1 MSVSIEG
8 IYRANTD
15 IIWGDIIL
23 LDNFTLS
30 SWTTSFQDIG
40 SGEKLR
46 LDTYDLGTTD
56 YPQYTYMDVNVELL
70 KDSVSIET
78 IVASGTNYVSLTEIV
93 RFDKLFSDFDLNSIY
108 QFRISLNSIY

>member
-8 IYRANTD
+8 IYKANTD
-15 IIWGDIIL
+15 IIWGEIIL

-30 SWTTSFQDIG
+30 SWTTAFQDIG

-56 YPQYTYMDVNVELL
+56 YPQYTNMDVNVELL

-78 IVASGTNYVSLTEIV
+78 IVTGGTNYASLAEIV
-93 RFDKLFSDFDLNSIY
+93 RFNKLFSDFDLNSIY
-108 QFRISLNSIY
+108 QFRISLNSVY